1 MKKTFRLIALILSVL
16 IMLCGCGT
24 NVNEQSVPT
33 MAEVEKNSE
42 IRITFMGCGDNITY
56 VGNVLEA
63 QENAI
68 DGGRTYNFKPT
79 YENVLSK
86 IEAADISFINQETVM
101 AGEGYPIKYY
111 PTFNSPQD
119 LGYDVVEM
127 GFDVVNI
134 ATNHMLDMGTGGLEN
149 TIAFWKHMDCFMI
162 GGYEN
167 EEDFNTV
174 RIYEKDGIKIAFLSF
189 TYATNGISKPASSKL
204 VIPYIDDED
213 MVSQIESAKQQA
225 DLIFVSMH
233 WGNEGAFKP
242 SDEQKRVA
250 QLIAD
255 SGADAIIGHHPHV
268 IQPVDWLTGKDG
280 NKTLC
285 VYSLGNF
292 VAEQAYDYNM
302 VGGIIEF
309 DIVSENGEAYI
320 ENPVFTP
327 TMYHFEK
334 NFRGNKV
341 YYLYDYRKELAN
353 KHAVSNYYGNSMSYE
368 RLYKYVTDT
377 IDKEFLPTEF
387 AEKYC
392 E

>member
-1 MKKTFRLIALILSVL
+1 
-16 IMLCGCGT
+16 
-24 NVNEQSVPT
+24 
-33 MAEVEKNSE
+33 
-42 IRITFMGCGDNITY
+42 
-56 VGNVLEA
+56 
-63 QENAI
+63 
-68 DGGRTYNFKPT
+68 
-79 YENVLSK
+79 
-86 IEAADISFINQETVM
+86 M

-134 ATNHMLDMGTGGLEN
+134 ATNHMLDIGANGLLK
-149 TIAFWKHMDCFMI
+149 TIDFWKNMDCFMI

-189 TYATNGISKPASSKL
+189 TYATNGILKPASSKL

-233 WGNEGAFKP
+233 WGSEGAFKP

-309 DIVSENGEAYI
+309 DIVSENGETYI

-327 TMYHFEK
+327 
-334 NFRGNKV
+334 
-341 YYLYDYRKELAN
+341 
-353 KHAVSNYYGNSMSYE
+353 
-368 RLYKYVTDT
+368 
-377 IDKEFLPTEF
+377 
-387 AEKYC
+387 
-392 E
+392 